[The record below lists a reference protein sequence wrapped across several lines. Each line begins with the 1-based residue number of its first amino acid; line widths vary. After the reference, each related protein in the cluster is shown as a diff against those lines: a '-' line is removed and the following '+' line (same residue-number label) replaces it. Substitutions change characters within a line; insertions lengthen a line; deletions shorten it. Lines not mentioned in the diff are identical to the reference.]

1 MYITDSNGNYIP
13 TTTIKGEDGKE
24 VSIRTSAGY
33 IQWKREDTDW
43 TNLVP
48 LDTLMGP
55 SGKKVLLNAVGYIL
69 QYKYDGD
76 AEWIT
81 LCDLS
86 TYFGNTAAATAA
98 AAANAAADRANAAA
112 ALCEDVAAGAVPPH
126 ASSHGTGGSDPITP
140 ASIGAM
146 GIGSDNGA
154 VGTKYTVTIEPDTA
168 DNAASIIRIKENAT
182 GNTRVLIAANTAE
195 NNNEVS
201 QIALRD
207 STNVGKVNIQC
218 NTSGAKGIKITDNN
232 NVERIK
238 LHYTTTDDR
247 CLFEIKDE
255 NGNDVTLETIGA
267 QERFL
272 CGRNQT
278 IATSAWASDTTYT
291 EYPYRASV
299 ALPSITAVS
308 FVEIVFSPADATS
321 GNFAPVCDTYAGG
334 VYLYAKAVPD
344 AAITIPTIIVWR

>member
-24 VSIRTSAGY
+24 VSLRTSADY
-33 IQWKREDTDW
+33 IQWRREDTDW
-43 TNLVP
+43 TNLIA
-48 LDTLMGP
+48 LDTLSGP

-112 ALCEDVAAGAVPPH
+112 ELCEDVAAGAVPPH

-146 GIGSDNGA
+146 GIGTDNGA
-154 VGTKYTVTIEPDTA
+154 VGAKYTTTIEPDTA

-207 STNVGKVNIQC
+207 STNVGKINIQC
-218 NTSGAKGIKITDNN
+218 NTTGAKGIRITDANG
-232 NVERIK
+232 VERVK
-238 LHYTTTDDR
+238 LHHTTVG
-247 CLFEIKDE
+247 DE
-255 NGNDVTLETIGA
+255 CVFQINDASGNDITLYTIGA

-299 ALPSITAVS
+299 ALPPITAVS
-308 FVEIVFSPADATS
+308 FVEIVFSPADAIS
-321 GNFAPVCDTYAGG
+321 GNFAPVCDTYNGG

-344 AAITIPTIIVWR
+344 AAITIPTIVVWR

>member
-24 VSIRTSAGY
+24 VSLRISADY
-33 IQWKREDTDW
+33 IQWRREDTDW
-43 TNLVP
+43 TNLIA
-48 LDTLMGP
+48 LDTLSGP

-76 AEWIT
+76 ADWIT

-112 ALCEDVAAGAVPPH
+112 ALCEDVAAGAIPSH
-126 ASSHGTGGSDPITP
+126 ASTHATDGSDPITP
-140 ASIGAM
+140 
-146 GIGSDNGA
+146 SD
-154 VGTKYTVTIEPDTA
+154 
-168 DNAASIIRIKENAT
+168 
-182 GNTRVLIAANTAE
+182 
-195 NNNEVS
+195 
-201 QIALRD
+201 
-207 STNVGKVNIQC
+207 
-218 NTSGAKGIKITDNN
+218 
-232 NVERIK
+232 
-238 LHYTTTDDR
+238 
-247 CLFEIKDE
+247 
-255 NGNDVTLETIGA
+255 IGA

-299 ALPSITAVS
+299 TLPTITAVS

>member
-76 AEWIT
+76 ADWIT

-112 ALCEDVAAGAVPPH
+112 ALCEDVAAGAIPSH

-140 ASIGAM
+140 ASIGAAAADHTHTPAS
-146 GIGSDNGA
+146 IGA
-154 VGTKYTVTIEPDTA
+154 A
-168 DNAASIIRIKENAT
+168 AASHTHTPASI
-182 GNTRVLIAANTAE
+182 GAAAASHTHTPA
-195 NNNEVS
+195 S
-201 QIALRD
+201 
-207 STNVGKVNIQC
+207 
-218 NTSGAKGIKITDNN
+218 
-232 NVERIK
+232 
-238 LHYTTTDDR
+238 
-247 CLFEIKDE
+247 
-255 NGNDVTLETIGA
+255 IGA
-267 QERFL
+267 QPARLTF
-272 CGRNQT
+272 T
-278 IATSAWASDTTYT
+278 SKSVATSAWASNTTYDD
-291 EYPYRASV
+291 YPYRAAV
-299 ALPSITAVS
+299 ACSDVTADMFAEV
-308 FVEIVFSPADATS
+308 VLAPTDAAS
-321 GNFAPVCDTYAGG
+321 GNIAPVCQTYAGG

>member
-112 ALCEDVAAGAVPPH
+112 ELCEDVAARAMPPH

-140 ASIGAM
+140 ASIGASAADHTHTPES
-146 GIGSDNGA
+146 IGAATASHTHAPADIGA
-154 VGTKYTVTIEPDTA
+154 AAAVSRLTPSGGTVNLTVA
-168 DNAASIIRIKENAT
+168 DNTEYRFSSAVTSLTITFPT
-182 GNTRVLIAANTAE
+182 GNFDCW
-195 NNNEVS
+195 
-201 QIALRD
+201 LRF
-207 STNVGKVNIQC
+207 
-218 NTSGAKGIKITDNN
+218 
-232 NVERIK
+232 
-238 LHYTTTDDR
+238 TTDSSITVS
-247 CLFEIKDE
+247 LPASATYIGGAPTFEASKTYEISIKDGVVLCAE
-255 NGNDVTLETIGA
+255 VT
-267 QERFL
+267 
-272 CGRNQT
+272 
-278 IATSAWASDTTYT
+278 T
-291 EYPYRASV
+291 E
-299 ALPSITAVS
+299 
-308 FVEIVFSPADATS
+308 
-321 GNFAPVCDTYAGG
+321 
-334 VYLYAKAVPD
+334 
-344 AAITIPTIIVWR
+344 

>member
-43 TNLVP
+43 TNLIP

-76 AEWIT
+76 ADWIT

-112 ALCEDVAAGAVPPH
+112 ALCEDVAAGAMPPH

-140 ASIGAM
+140 
-146 GIGSDNGA
+146 SD
-154 VGTKYTVTIEPDTA
+154 
-168 DNAASIIRIKENAT
+168 
-182 GNTRVLIAANTAE
+182 
-195 NNNEVS
+195 
-201 QIALRD
+201 
-207 STNVGKVNIQC
+207 
-218 NTSGAKGIKITDNN
+218 
-232 NVERIK
+232 
-238 LHYTTTDDR
+238 
-247 CLFEIKDE
+247 
-255 NGNDVTLETIGA
+255 IGA

-272 CGRNQT
+272 CGRNKT

-291 EYPYRASV
+291 EYPYRASFT
-299 ALPSITAVS
+299 LPSITALS

-344 AAITIPTIIVWR
+344 ADITIPTIIVWR

>member
-1 MYITDSNGNYIP
+1 MYITDSNGNYVP
-13 TTTIKGEDGKE
+13 VTTIKGEDGKE

-76 AEWIT
+76 ADWIT

-112 ALCEDVAAGAVPPH
+112 ELCEEAAAGAMHPH

-146 GIGSDNGA
+146 GIGTDNGA
-154 VGTKYTVTIEPDTA
+154 VGAKYTTTIEPDTA
-168 DNAASIIRIKENAT
+168 NNAASIIRIKENAT

-207 STNVGKVNIQC
+207 STNVGKINIQC
-218 NTSGAKGIKITDNN
+218 NTTGAKGIRITDANG
-232 NVERIK
+232 VERVK
-238 LHYTTTDDR
+238 LHHTTVG
-247 CLFEIKDE
+247 DE
-255 NGNDVTLETIGA
+255 CVFQINDADGNDITLYTIGA

-272 CGRNQT
+272 CGRNKT
-278 IATSAWASDTTYT
+278 IATSAWASDATYAD
-291 EYPYRASV
+291 YPYRASFT
-299 ALPSITAVS
+299 LPTITALS
-308 FVEIVFSPADATS
+308 FAEIVFSPADATS

-334 VYLYAKAVPD
+334 VYIYAKTVPD
-344 AAITIPTIIVWR
+344 ATITIPTIIVWR

>member
-13 TTTIKGEDGKE
+13 ATTIRGEDGKE

-76 AEWIT
+76 ADWIT

-112 ALCEDVAAGAVPPH
+112 ELCEEAAAGAIAPH

-140 ASIGAM
+140 ASIGAVSEQDM
-146 GIGSDNGA
+146 NGLAEYVDNIALGLENHTHTPEDIGAAATSIGISATLSSSRWSSNA
-154 VGTKYTVTIEPDTA
+154 QTVTVDGVTSTNNIIVSPTPESMQEYMDCA
-168 DNAASIIRIKENAT
+168 VYCSAQAANKLTFNCTSVPSANITVN
-182 GNTRVLIAANTAE
+182 VLI
-195 NNNEVS
+195 
-201 QIALRD
+201 
-207 STNVGKVNIQC
+207 VG
-218 NTSGAKGIKITDNN
+218 
-232 NVERIK
+232 
-238 LHYTTTDDR
+238 
-247 CLFEIKDE
+247 
-255 NGNDVTLETIGA
+255 
-267 QERFL
+267 
-272 CGRNQT
+272 
-278 IATSAWASDTTYT
+278 
-291 EYPYRASV
+291 
-299 ALPSITAVS
+299 
-308 FVEIVFSPADATS
+308 
-321 GNFAPVCDTYAGG
+321 
-334 VYLYAKAVPD
+334 
-344 AAITIPTIIVWR
+344 

>member
-76 AEWIT
+76 ADWIT

-112 ALCEDVAAGAVPPH
+112 ALCEDVAAGAIPSH
-126 ASSHGTGGSDPITP
+126 ASSHAMDGSDPITP
-140 ASIGAM
+140 
-146 GIGSDNGA
+146 SD
-154 VGTKYTVTIEPDTA
+154 
-168 DNAASIIRIKENAT
+168 
-182 GNTRVLIAANTAE
+182 
-195 NNNEVS
+195 
-201 QIALRD
+201 
-207 STNVGKVNIQC
+207 
-218 NTSGAKGIKITDNN
+218 
-232 NVERIK
+232 
-238 LHYTTTDDR
+238 
-247 CLFEIKDE
+247 
-255 NGNDVTLETIGA
+255 IGA

-272 CGRNQT
+272 CGRNKT
-278 IATSAWASDTTYT
+278 IATSAWVSDTTYT
-291 EYPYRASV
+291 EYPYRASF
-299 ALPSITAVS
+299 ALPSITALS

-344 AAITIPTIIVWR
+344 AVITIPTIIVWR

>member
-76 AEWIT
+76 ADWIT

-112 ALCEDVAAGAVPPH
+112 ALCEDVAAGAMPPH

-140 ASIGAM
+140 ASIGAASEESFD
-146 GIGSDNGA
+146 GLANYVDDFISNYPNYI
-154 VGTKYTVTIEPDTA
+154 TP
-168 DNAASIIRIKENAT
+168 ASIGAAT
-182 GNTRVLIAANTAE
+182 ASHTHAPA
-195 NNNEVS
+195 
-201 QIALRD
+201 D
-207 STNVGKVNIQC
+207 
-218 NTSGAKGIKITDNN
+218 
-232 NVERIK
+232 
-238 LHYTTTDDR
+238 
-247 CLFEIKDE
+247 
-255 NGNDVTLETIGA
+255 IGA
-267 QERFL
+267 QAARSTF
-272 CGRNQT
+272 T
-278 IATSAWASDTTYT
+278 SKSVATSAWTSNTTYDD
-291 EYPYRASV
+291 YPYRAAV
-299 ALPSITAVS
+299 ACSGVTAAMFAEV
-308 FVEIVFSPADATS
+308 VLSPADATS
-321 GNFAPVCDTYAGG
+321 GNIAPVCQTYAGG
-334 VYLYAKAVPD
+334 VYIYAKAVPD

>member
-43 TNLVP
+43 TNLIP

-76 AEWIT
+76 ADWIT

-112 ALCEDVAAGAVPPH
+112 ELCEDVAAGAMPPH

-140 ASIGAM
+140 ESIGAAIADHTHTPASIGA
-146 GIGSDNGA
+146 
-154 VGTKYTVTIEPDTA
+154 
-168 DNAASIIRIKENAT
+168 ASEESLDGLAT
-182 GNTRVLIAANTAE
+182 SLDY
-195 NNNEVS
+195 
-201 QIALRD
+201 IALNYALAVLRINANGG
-207 STNVGKVNIQC
+207 TVNL
-218 NTSGAKGIKITDNN
+218 TVEDN
-232 NVERIK
+232 
-238 LHYTTTDDR
+238 
-247 CLFEIKDE
+247 
-255 NGNDVTLETIGA
+255 
-267 QERFL
+267 
-272 CGRNQT
+272 
-278 IATSAWASDTTYT
+278 T
-291 EYPYRASV
+291 EYRFVS
-299 ALPSITAVS
+299 AVS
-308 FVEIVFSPADATS
+308 SLTLTFPS
-321 GNFAPVCDTYAGG
+321 GNFDCWLRFTTDSSITVSLPASATYIGGAPTFEASKTYEMSIKDG
-334 VYLYAKAVPD
+334 VVLCAEV
-344 AAITIPTIIVWR
+344 TTE

>member
-76 AEWIT
+76 ADWIT

-112 ALCEDVAAGAVPPH
+112 ALCEDVAAGAMPPH

-140 ASIGAM
+140 ASIGA
-146 GIGSDNGA
+146 
-154 VGTKYTVTIEPDTA
+154 
-168 DNAASIIRIKENAT
+168 ASEESLDGLAT
-182 GNTRVLIAANTAE
+182 SLDY
-195 NNNEVS
+195 
-201 QIALRD
+201 IALNYALAVLRINANGG
-207 STNVGKVNIQC
+207 TVNLTVED
-218 NTSGAKGIKITDNN
+218 NT
-232 NVERIK
+232 E
-238 LHYTTTDDR
+238 Y
-247 CLFEIKDE
+247 
-255 NGNDVTLETIGA
+255 
-267 QERFL
+267 RFL
-272 CGRNQT
+272 
-278 IATSAWASDTTYT
+278 S
-291 EYPYRASV
+291 
-299 ALPSITAVS
+299 AVS
-308 FVEIVFSPADATS
+308 SLTLTFPS
-321 GNFAPVCDTYAGG
+321 GNFDCWLRFTTGSSITVSLPASATYIGGAPTFEASKTYEMSIKDG
-334 VYLYAKAVPD
+334 VVLCAEV
-344 AAITIPTIIVWR
+344 TTE

>member
-1 MYITDSNGNYIP
+1 MYITDSNGNYVP
-13 TTTIKGEDGKE
+13 VTTIKGEDGKE

-76 AEWIT
+76 ADWIT

-112 ALCEDVAAGAVPPH
+112 ELCEEAAAGAIAPH

-140 ASIGAM
+140 ASIGAVSEQDM
-146 GIGSDNGA
+146 NGLAEYVDN
-154 VGTKYTVTIEPDTA
+154 
-168 DNAASIIRIKENAT
+168 
-182 GNTRVLIAANTAE
+182 
-195 NNNEVS
+195 
-201 QIALRD
+201 IAL
-207 STNVGKVNIQC
+207 G
-218 NTSGAKGIKITDNN
+218 
-232 NVERIK
+232 
-238 LHYTTTDDR
+238 L
-247 CLFEIKDE
+247 E
-255 NGNDVTLETIGA
+255 NHTHTPEDIGA

-278 IATSAWASDTTYT
+278 IATSAWASDTTYAD
-291 EYPYRASV
+291 YPYRASV

>member
-24 VSIRTSAGY
+24 VSLRTSADY
-33 IQWKREDTDW
+33 IQWRREDTDW
-43 TNLVP
+43 TNLIA
-48 LDTLMGP
+48 LDTLSGP

-76 AEWIT
+76 ADWIT

-112 ALCEDVAAGAVPPH
+112 ELCEEAAAGAMAPH

-146 GIGSDNGA
+146 GIGSGNGA

-168 DNAASIIRIKENAT
+168 NNAASIIRIKENAT

-207 STNVGKVNIQC
+207 STNVGKINIQC
-218 NTSGAKGIKITDNN
+218 NTTGSKGIRITDANG
-232 NVERIK
+232 VERVK
-238 LHYTTTDDR
+238 LHHTTVGDKCVFQINDAS
-247 CLFEIKDE
+247 
-255 NGNDVTLETIGA
+255 GNDITLDTIGA
-267 QERFL
+267 QAARLTF
-272 CGRNQT
+272 T
-278 IATSAWASDTTYT
+278 SKSVATSAWSSNSTYT
-291 EYPYRASV
+291 DFPYRAAV
-299 ALPSITAVS
+299 ACTGVTAAMFAEV
-308 FVEIVFSPADATS
+308 VLSPADATS
-321 GNFAPVCDTYAGG
+321 GNFASVCDTYAGG